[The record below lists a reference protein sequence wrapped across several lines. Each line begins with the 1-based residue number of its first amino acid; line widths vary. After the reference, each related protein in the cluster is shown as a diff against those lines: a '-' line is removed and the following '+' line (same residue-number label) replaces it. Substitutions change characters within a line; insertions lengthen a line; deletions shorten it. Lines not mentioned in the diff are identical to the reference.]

1 MKEWKDYFWNSRVK
15 DSGIDMHILKATII
29 KDSKILLRDRVG
41 LFMMFF
47 MPILLVIV
55 ITSVQN
61 STFELVNNNKISLVV
76 FNKDKGLLGGQLVEA
91 IRKIGLFKLQ
101 VADSTLPDHEITSI
115 MYNRDALVAVVI
127 PERFTSF
134 IQNKADEIANRAL
147 KDPDSTQAKS
157 STTAELPDSL
167 LMYYHPVMQASFRQ
181 SIEGALR
188 SSVQVIQGETI
199 VKKLYAAVNQK
210 EVPTDLEK
218 QILFSQLPI
227 SEIPVS
233 RSGSRTVPNAS
244 QHNVPAWTIFA
255 MFFIVLSLGGT
266 MVREKNSGS
275 FIRLKTMP
283 ASYLHALFSKQLV
296 YLMVTILQA
305 AVIFAIGNKIFP
317 FIGLPA
323 LHLPKD
329 IWALFIVTAVTGY
342 CAVNYAICIGV
353 FANTPEQS
361 NGFGAISILI
371 MAALGGLIVPSFA
384 MPAHL
389 QKVLQLSPLHWAL
402 EAYYGLFLEGGNLKD
417 IWMNILSL
425 MGITL
430 LIQLFT
436 LYGLKKKNLI

>member
-1 MKEWKDYFWNSRVK
+1 
-15 DSGIDMHILKATII
+15 MHILRATII

-61 STFELVNNNKISLVV
+61 STFELVNNNKVSLVI
-76 FNKDKGLLGGQLVEA
+76 FNKDEGSMGNQLIEA
-91 IRKIGLFKLQ
+91 LRKIGLFKLQ
-101 VADSTLPDHEITSI
+101 MADSSMSEHNIISV
-115 MYNRDALVAVVI
+115 MYDKDALVAVVI
-127 PERFTSF
+127 PSNFTSF
-134 IQNKADEIANRAL
+134 IQHKADEIAKHAL
-147 KDPDSTQAKS
+147 SDPDSTQVKS
-157 STTAELPDSL
+157 PADSVLTDSL
-167 LMYYHPVMQASFRQ
+167 QMFYHPVMQVSFRQ

-188 SSVQVIQGETI
+188 SSVQVIQGEMI
-199 VKKLYAAVNQK
+199 VKKLYAEVNQK
-210 EVPTDLEK
+210 EIPTDLQK
-218 QILFSQLPI
+218 QILFSQFPI
-227 SEIPVS
+227 TETPVS
-233 RSGSRTVPNAS
+233 RTGSRTIPNAS

-283 ASYLHALFSKQLV
+283 ASYLHALYSKQLV
-296 YLMVTILQA
+296 YLSVTILQA

-317 FIGLPA
+317 YIGLPA

-329 IWALFIVTAVTGY
+329 ILALFIVTAVTGY
-342 CAVNYAICIGV
+342 CAVNYAICVGV

-361 NGFGAISILI
+361 NGFGAISIII

-389 QKVLQLSPLHWAL
+389 QKLLQISPLHWAL
-402 EAYYGLFLEGGNLKD
+402 ESYYGLFLEGGKLSD
-417 IWMNILSL
+417 IWLNILSL
-425 MGITL
+425 LGITV
-430 LIQLFT
+430 LIQIFT
-436 LYGLKKKNLI
+436 LYGLKRKNLI

>member
-1 MKEWKDYFWNSRVK
+1 MREWKDYFWHLPVS
-15 DSGIDMHILKATII
+15 DSGIDMHILRATII

-61 STFELVNNNKISLVV
+61 STFELVNNNKVSLVV
-76 FNKDKGLLGGQLVEA
+76 FNKDEGLMGSQLVDA
-91 IRKIGLFKLQ
+91 LHKIGLFKLQ
-101 VADSTLPDHEITSI
+101 MANSSMSEHNIISV
-115 MYNRDALVAVVI
+115 MYDKDALVAVVI
-127 PERFTSF
+127 PSNFSSF
-134 IQNKADEIANRAL
+134 IQHKAEEIATRAL
-147 KDPDSTQAKS
+147 SDPDSLQSKNLAVS
-157 STTAELPDSL
+157 ETTDSL
-167 LMYYHPVMQASFRQ
+167 QMFYHPVMQASFRQ

-188 SSVQVIQGETI
+188 SSVQVIQGELI

-210 EVPTDLEK
+210 EIPADLQK
-218 QILFSQLPI
+218 QILFSQFPI
-227 SEIPVS
+227 IEIPVS
-233 RSGSRTVPNAS
+233 RTGSRTIPNAS

-283 ASYLHALFSKQLV
+283 ASYLHALYSKQLV
-296 YLMVTILQA
+296 YLAVTIMQA

-317 FIGLPA
+317 YIGLPA

-329 IWALFIVTAVTGY
+329 IPALFIVTAVTGY
-342 CAVNYAICIGV
+342 CAVNYAICVGV

-361 NGFGAISILI
+361 NGFGAISIII

-389 QKVLQLSPLHWAL
+389 QKLLQISPLHWSL
-402 EAYYGLFLEGGNLKD
+402 EAYYGLFLEGGKLSD

-425 MGITL
+425 LGITI
-430 LIQLFT
+430 LIQIFT
-436 LYGLKKKNLI
+436 LYGLKRKNLI

>member
-1 MKEWKDYFWNSRVK
+1 
-15 DSGIDMHILKATII
+15 MHILRATII

-76 FNKDKGLLGGQLVEA
+76 FNKDAGPLGGQLVDA

-101 VADSTLPDHEITSI
+101 ITDSILPGKDISSTMHDK
-115 MYNRDALVAVVI
+115 DALVAIII
-127 PERFTSF
+127 PTRFTSF
-134 IQNKADEIANRAL
+134 IRNKADEIANRAL
-147 KDPDSTQAKS
+147 KETDSVQAKS
-157 STTAELPDSL
+157 MMPPELPDSL

-199 VKKLYAAVNQK
+199 VKKLYEAVNQK

-218 QILFSQLPI
+218 QILFGQLPI

-255 MFFIVLSLGGT
+255 MFFIVLSLGGS

-283 ASYLHALFSKQLV
+283 ASYLHALFSKQIV

-317 FIGLPA
+317 YIGLPT

-329 IWALFIVTAVTGY
+329 IWALFIVTAVCGY
-342 CAVNYAICIGV
+342 CAVNYAICVGV
-353 FANTPEQS
+353 YANTAEQS

-402 EAYYGLFLEGGNLKD
+402 EAYYGLFLEGGKLRD

-425 MGITL
+425 LSITL

>member
-1 MKEWKDYFWNSRVK
+1 
-15 DSGIDMHILKATII
+15 MHILRATII

-41 LFMMFF
+41 LFVMFF

-61 STFELVNNNKISLVV
+61 STFELVNNNKVSLIV
-76 FNKDKGLLGGQLVEA
+76 FDKDGGPMGSQLVDA
-91 IRKIGLFKLQ
+91 LRKIGLFNLQ
-101 VADSTLPDHEITSI
+101 IADSSMSDHDIIAT
-115 MYNRDALVAVVI
+115 MYSKDALVAVVI
-127 PERFTSF
+127 PSGFTTF
-134 IQNKADEIANRAL
+134 IQKKAEEIATRAL
-147 KDPDSTQAKS
+147 NDPDSTHTK
-157 STTAELPDSL
+157 TTASTELPDSL
-167 LMYYHPVMQASFRQ
+167 RLYYHPVMQVSFRQ

-210 EVPTDLEK
+210 EIPTDLEK
-218 QILFSQLPI
+218 QILFSQLPMT
-227 SEIPVS
+227 EIPVS
-233 RSGSRTVPNAS
+233 RTGSRTVPNAS

-266 MVREKNSGS
+266 MVKEKNSGS

-296 YLMVTILQA
+296 YLTVTILQA
-305 AVIFAIGNKIFP
+305 AVIFTIGNKIFP
-317 FIGLPA
+317 YIGLPA

-329 IWALFIVTAVTGY
+329 VGALFIVTAVTGY
-342 CAVNYAICIGV
+342 CAVNYAIFVGV

-371 MAALGGLIVPSFA
+371 LAAIGGLIVPSFA

-389 QKVLQLSPLHWAL
+389 QKLLQISPLHWSL
-402 EAYYGLFLEGGNLKD
+402 EAYYGLFLEGGKLGD

-425 MGITL
+425 LGITV

-436 LYGLKKKNLI
+436 LYGLKRKNLI